1 MTSYDMTCDSHLAA
15 CLHALGTIIIGI
27 SIGIGL
33 LAKEVVAACIQKTQA
48 REAQRERDRERE
60 RERDVGSIICLA

>member
-33 LAKEVVAACIQKTQA
+33 LAKEVIAAYIQKTQA
-48 REAQRERDRERE
+48 QKQKHRERSTETERDRDQKR
-60 RERDVGSIICLA
+60 A